1 MIHSMSGGV
10 IKKYEAKTLVKVKTE
25 EGAFWYS
32 CQLPAFVGD
41 RARIET
47 NGKILEGEIV
57 EVKTQVTSTSSPVP
71 FSSIK
76 EVSAILENEEA

>member
-32 CQLPAFVGD
+32 CQLPVFVGD
-41 RARIET
+41 RAQIEVD
-47 NGKILEGEIV
+47 GKLREGEV
-57 EVKTQVTSTSSPVP
+57 VDVKTQVTSNASPVP
-71 FSSIK
+71 FSSLR
-76 EVSAILENEEA
+76 EVCAILENEE